1 MIEQGMSQPVLAAY
15 DGSTVSREAV
25 ALAAE
30 EAAARASSLVVI
42 QAVEAPVDGR
52 SGGRRL
58 EHIVDEAQA
67 EHPCLAVSGELLTG
81 DPVEA
86 ILERSR
92 SSCLLVFGRRRHVG
106 AFSTSIVARVLADAT
121 VPMIVHRPL
130 DEHHDPQTRAV
141 LVGVLSAGEAEAALE
156 FGFFEAALRG
166 SDLTAMHLGS
176 PEHTTVEEEEARLA
190 ELVAAWAEK
199 YPEVSAGQVVRPYP
213 LDPAVTLTAASHA
226 AQLVV
231 VGASCAPEGRLDSVN
246 QAVVDRAG
254 CPVAVVPICG

>member
-30 EAAARASSLVVI
+30 EAAARASSLVVV

-67 EHPCLAVSGELLTG
+67 EHPCLSVSGELLTG

-86 ILERSR
+86 LVQRSR
-92 SSCLLVFGRRRHVG
+92 TSCLLVFGRRRHVG
-106 AFSTSIVARVLADAT
+106 SFSTSIAARVLAAAT
-121 VPMIVHRPL
+121 VPVIVHRPL
-130 DEHHDPQTRAV
+130 DEHHDPQTRGV
-141 LVGVLSAGEAEAALE
+141 LVGVLAADGADAPLE

-166 SDLTAMHLGS
+166 ATLTAMHLGS
-176 PEHTTVEEEEARLA
+176 PAQGMVDEEEARLA
-190 ELVAAWAEK
+190 ELVAGWAEK
-199 YPEVSAGQVVRPYP
+199 YPEVSASQVVRPYP
-213 LDPAVTLTAASHA
+213 LDPAVTLAAASHA

-231 VGASCAPEGRLDSVN
+231 VGASERRLDSVN

-254 CPVAVVPICG
+254 CPVAVVPILA